1 MSMLTG
7 SKEVMPAAR
16 ESPSVLCPSKEQVD
30 GLPAPLNE
38 TSSQIEYFYG
48 T

>member
-1 MSMLTG
+1 MLT
-7 SKEVMPAAR
+7 SADTKEVMPAA
-16 ESPSVLCPSKEQVD
+16 EKSPSVLCPSKEPVD
-30 GLPAPLNE
+30 GLAAPLNE